1 MLCKRGWGRVMSV
14 DVGMLELLEV
24 LVAKAC
30 AHKHLGTQ
38 DGGVLR
44 AKPNPGSKLL
54 NTQPELWIFSAT
66 PHTRNG
72 GLSR

>member
-1 MLCKRGWGRVMSV
+1 MLV

-30 AHKHLGTQ
+30 AHKPLGMQ

-44 AKPNPGSKLL
+44 AKPNPGTKLL
-54 NTQPELWIFSAT
+54 NTQPEL
-66 PHTRNG
+66 
-72 GLSR
+72 